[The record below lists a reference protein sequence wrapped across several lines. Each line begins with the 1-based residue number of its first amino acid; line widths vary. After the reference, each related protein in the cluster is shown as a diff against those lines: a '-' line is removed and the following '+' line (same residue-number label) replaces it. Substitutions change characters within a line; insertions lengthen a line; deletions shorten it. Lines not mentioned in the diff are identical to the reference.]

1 MATAN
6 FSINAEDGWVAVTSA
21 ATDFIH
27 IRSNTPNHA
36 FFVTSAATLPANAN
50 TPAVAATGVI
60 TFGGQPIADETVTVG
75 TDVFVFKAAAA
86 GALEV
91 TIGGT
96 AAITRDNLTAKINS
110 NSTVV
115 TALSSGS
122 TLINL
127 TAVTAGTAGNSIVL
141 TEAATNV
148 TVSGAG
154 TLAGGAAAIIAVI
167 GYKVQCEEGF
177 WVNVTNSDNYYVRIQ
192 ENVPQNTR
200 IDVFYVL

>member
-6 FSINAEDGWVAVTSA
+6 FNLDAEDGWTAVTVA
-21 ATDFIH
+21 GVDFIR
-27 IRSNTPNHA
+27 IRSNTNNHA
-36 FFVTSAATLPANAN
+36 FFVTSAASPPAN
-50 TPAVAATGVI
+50 TTTDAVAATGTI

-75 TDVFVFKAAAA
+75 SQVFVFKASAA

-96 AAITRDNLTAKINS
+96 AAITRDNLTAKINA
-110 NSTVV
+110 NSAVV

-154 TLAGGAAAIIAVI
+154 TLAGGAAAVPAVI
-167 GYKVQCEEGF
+167 GYKVTCEEF
-177 WVNVTNSDNYYVRIQ
+177 WVDVPTTELYYVRNA

-200 IDVFYVL
+200 IDVFYIAS